1 MVFPEA
7 KAVFLKF
14 LKFFEVFAGI
24 GGVWNEGPLSARP
37 GPPEGRGRSQAHR
50 RRPPHRMVQISG
62 IPDTFLRKR
71 GIALRIN
78 ETYEHDSILS
88 CSAQTEEACPI
99 GSGCNKIS
107 AQCVDVSAPMTL
119 TPTASIGSVSVTCQG
134 SPAVTCVTDPAGTCC
149 TVTMTQQICVS
160 VPVRYGVTMTAGDP
174 TIACAAPACS
184 CGA

>member
-24 GGVWNEGPLSARP
+24 DSVWSEGPLSARP

-62 IPDTFLRKR
+62 VPDTFLRKR

-88 CSAQTEEACPI
+88 CSAQAEEACPI

-134 SPAVTCVTDPAGTCC
+134 SPAVTCVTDPA
-149 TVTMTQQICVS
+149 TQQICVS